1 MSAFNAVI
9 EVWALGRQDEQLE
22 ASRLAFVLE
31 HGFELAVAIDLN
43 AADGERRFGDELV
56 EEGFGARRAG
66 LQGDAADRPFGDRVV
81 GREVL
86 DRLVGADVDE
96 QRVDLDELPRGLGF
110 AAFRQAAG
118 AVYHWAR
125 TAVQHDQRSRV
136 KYAALRARGHG
147 HGRALRSIA
156 DRLLAVAC
164 AMLET
169 RTIFDPNLPPK
180 RTSAAT

>member
-1 MSAFNAVI
+1 
-9 EVWALGRQDEQLE
+9 
-22 ASRLAFVLE
+22 
-31 HGFELAVAIDLN
+31 
-43 AADGERRFGDELV
+43 
-56 EEGFGARRAG
+56 
-66 LQGDAADRPFGDRVV
+66 
-81 GREVL
+81 
-86 DRLVGADVDE
+86 
-96 QRVDLDELPRGLGF
+96 
-110 AAFRQAAG
+110 
-118 AVYHWAR
+118 
-125 TAVQHDQRSRV
+125 VQHDQRSRV